1 MAVLTDRKAT
11 HRGLVRGLSARA
23 SVPLLVTVLTLVAV
37 ALVAQVGF
45 ESRALPGLRVA
56 GVAVGAL
63 EADAIRTA
71 LRNEAAGPWASATT
85 RLVTPERT
93 WSRTNAELGIAPD
106 LEAATAA
113 ALAFGKQGSLLDRA
127 GAWLS
132 ALTGSA
138 QVPFVMRAEGGTA
151 ERFVAQVAAEIDR
164 PAIDGEIA
172 LGRTGASVREPAA
185 GRELDRAHAMAAL
198 LGAQALGDRDVELRV
213 RTRHPAVDEAGSAE
227 AAALVRAAT
236 TPLDVTVEE
245 RTIHEDAVALS
256 TFLVVERTVATPGS
270 LPAIPADSVAP
281 PVRYRYTASLAQDRV
296 RAWAEAVGVALD
308 RPAKNATYTVAA
320 DGSLKVVPSLTGI
333 KVDRDALVAQ
343 ALRELAT
350 PAGSRRILTPAVA
363 TDVPVFTTEQAQQY
377 AAQMTRV
384 SVFETFFPPN
394 LARWKN
400 ISTGAAQFNNVVIA
414 PGQTFSFWELL
425 GPVTVERGYAYAGAI
440 IDGRSDPN
448 VIGGGLCQV
457 STTIFMAIAQ
467 AGYEILE
474 RGNHDYYIDRYPLG
488 LDAAVFDPGLD
499 LKWKNDTKYPVLLRS
514 STSNIAVEFEIFTV
528 PTGRVVTFGPAIETN
543 FRDVRPGQPADSA
556 FPPGSKVLGRDVTR
570 TRTVTENGVLVRQ
583 DVFRSHYNPVWGG
596 PAVPPPP
603 PPSAP

>member
-1 MAVLTDRKAT
+1 MAVLTERKAT

-23 SVPLLVTVLTLVAV
+23 SAPLFVAVLALVAV
-37 ALVAQVGF
+37 ALVAQFGF

-56 GVAVGAL
+56 GVSIGAL
-63 EADAIRTA
+63 EAEGIRAA
-71 LRNEAAGPWASATT
+71 LRTEAAGPWASATT

-113 ALAFGKQGSLLDRA
+113 ALSYGKQGSLIDRA
-127 GAWLS
+127 AAWL
-132 ALTGSA
+132 AAVTGNA
-138 QVPFVMRAEGGTA
+138 QVPFVMRAEGRTA
-151 ERFVAQVAAEIDR
+151 ELFVAQVASEIDR
-164 PAIDGEIA
+164 PAIDGEIT
-172 LGRTGASVREPAA
+172 LGLAGASVREPVA

-213 RTRHPAVDEAGSAE
+213 RTRHPAVDEAGFAE

-236 TPLDVTVEE
+236 TPLELTVEE
-245 RTIHEDAVALS
+245 RTIREDAVALS
-256 TFLVVERTVATPGS
+256 TFLAVERTVAAAGS

-281 PVRYRYTASLAQDRV
+281 ATRYRYTASIAQDRV
-296 RAWAEAVGVALD
+296 RAWADAVGVALD

-320 DGSLKVVPSLTGI
+320 DGSLQVVPSASGI

-350 PAGSRRILTPAVA
+350 PASGRRTLTPTVA
-363 TDVPVFTTEQAQQY
+363 IDIPVFTTEQAQQF
-377 AAQMTRV
+377 AAQITRV

-400 ISTGAAQFNNVVIA
+400 ISTGAAQFNNIVIA
-414 PGQTFSFWELL
+414 PGETFSFWKLIGE
-425 GPVTVERGYAYAGAI
+425 VTVQRGYAYAGAI

-467 AGYEILE
+467 AGYEIVE

-499 LKWKNDTKYPVLLRS
+499 LKWKNDTKYPVLIRS

-528 PTGRVVTFGPAIETN
+528 PTGRVVTFGPAIESN
-543 FRDVRPGQPADSA
+543 FRDIRPDQKPDSA
-556 FPPGSKVLGRDVTR
+556 FVPGSKVLGRDVTR

-596 PAVPPPP
+596 PVAPPPP
-603 PPSAP
+603 ADAP